1 MREMEAETRQ
11 MCAMK
16 VFAPDYY
23 SGFRCIAGACRHSC
37 CEGWEIDVDPETLKR
52 YRTMEGPLGAKLRS
66 CIAADP
72 EPHFMLSARERCPF
86 LTDQNLC
93 EIILKAGEDALC
105 QICADHP
112 RFRNYWSDRIEI
124 GLGMACEE
132 AARLILTSPHPIRLV
147 PAAEAAEEQ
156 PESPSEEESA
166 LRNCRDRLLASVPET
181 GPAARLREYLIYRHL
196 ADALYDGRV
205 EERVRLVDRAFDRIT
220 EGWDGRS
227 VPDLIEKA
235 RVFSNEVEYDDEKLE
250 QLLSEG

>member
-1 MREMEAETRQ
+1 

-37 CEGWEIDVDPETLKR
+37 CAGWEIDVDPETLKR
-52 YRTMEGPLGAKLRS
+52 YRTMEGPLGEKLRR
-66 CIAADP
+66 CIDSEP
-72 EPHFMLSARERCPF
+72 EPHFILSPEERCPF

-93 EIILKAGEDALC
+93 EIILEAGKDALC

-132 AARLILTSPHPIRLV
+132 AARLILTASHPMRLV
-147 PAAEAAEEQ
+147 PVSEETAEQ
-156 PESPSEEESA
+156 PEAPSAEEAA
-166 LRNCRDRLLASVPET
+166 LRSCRNQLLASVAET
-181 GPAARLREYLIYRHL
+181 GPAARLREYLIYRHF

-205 EERVRLVDRAFDRIT
+205 EERRRLVDRAFDRIT
-220 EGWDGRS
+220 EGWDGAS
-227 VPDLIEKA
+227 IPDLIEKA

-250 QLLSEG
+250 LLLTGD

>member
-1 MREMEAETRQ
+1 

-16 VFAPDYY
+16 VYAPDYY

-37 CEGWEIDVDPETLKR
+37 CVGWEIDVDPETLKR
-52 YRTMEGPLGAKLRS
+52 YRTLEGSLGAKLRR
-66 CIAADP
+66 CIASDP
-72 EPHFMLSARERCPF
+72 EPHFILSDQERCPF

-93 EIILKAGEDALC
+93 EIILQAGEKALC

-132 AARLILTSPHPIRLV
+132 AARLILTDTHPLRLV
-147 PAAEAAEEQ
+147 SVGEETEEQ
-156 PESPSEEESA
+156 PEIPSEEEAA
-166 LRNCRDRLLASVPET
+166 LRNYRDRLLASVQET

-205 EERVRLVDRAFDRIT
+205 EERRRLVDRAFERIT

-227 VPDLIEKA
+227 VSDLIERA

-250 QLLSEG
+250 QLLTEA